1 MMSLTQLWQRVAG
14 AGIVLIF
21 LVLSIAIALTARPET
36 DESVYANSGYNLA
49 FNGHMGTTL
58 YQLGDYMPNSLGV
71 YTYWQPPLYFVV
83 TAVWYKILGF
93 GLTSTRL
100 VSVFAGLLAIVC
112 WYNFVRHLL
121 GSVNVALAAA
131 GFVAVDYFFLM
142 GSGRGRMDILCA
154 ALGAAAVSFYTVF
167 RESKPSLAVFGSH
180 LLAGLSFLAHPCG
193 LAYALMLCV
202 LTLWLD
208 FRRIRVSWVLL
219 GALSYILCFTPWIL
233 YLSRD
238 WAAYREQLSAILV
251 VNDGSFNPA
260 AFSSNRYLRYL
271 QQEVYFRY
279 LGPFGLS
286 AGTSI
291 AGRAKALILLLYLS
305 AVAAFLFWPKLRS
318 NRRLLLL
325 FLLFLTAF
333 LVLTEAAPSKFYYYL
348 PHTTAI
354 LAVSAAIFLCSLPF
368 SRRFRLALLLGFAAL
383 QIAGTAI
390 SISQNLRARSYQPA
404 IEAILRHS
412 APGSLVIGSGEL
424 WFSLSAQRTVIH
436 DPALAG
442 RSGLQPDIL
451 VMDPL
456 YRTQHRDAS
465 VKYPAIYA
473 HGERLIR
480 ASRLVYDD
488 GYYQVYENQRR
499 GELP

>member
-1 MMSLTQLWQRVAG
+1 MMGLTQPWQRVVG
-14 AGIVLIF
+14 AGIVLVF

-36 DESVYANSGYNLA
+36 DESVYANPGYNLA

-71 YTYWQPPLYFVV
+71 YTYWQPPLYFVA
-83 TAVWYKILGF
+83 TTVWYKILGF

-100 VSVFAGLLAIVC
+100 LSVFAGLLGVVC
-112 WYNFVRHLL
+112 WYTFVRHLL
-121 GSVNVALAAA
+121 GSVNIALAAA

-154 ALGAAAVSFYTVF
+154 ALGAACISFYTVF
-167 RESKPSLAVFGSH
+167 RESKPSVAVFGSH

-202 LTLWLD
+202 LTLYLD
-208 FRRIRVSWVLL
+208 FRRIRVSWVFL
-219 GALSYILCFTPWIL
+219 GALAYTLCFTPWIV
-233 YLSRD
+233 YLLRD
-238 WAAYREQLSAILV
+238 LPAYREQLNAILA
-251 VNDGSFNPA
+251 VNNGSFDPA
-260 AFSSNRYLRYL
+260 SFSSNRYLRYL
-271 QQEVYFRY
+271 QQEIHFRY

-286 AGTSI
+286 AGASI

-305 AVAAFLFWPKLRS
+305 AVAGLLFWPKLRS
-318 NRRLLLL
+318 NRRLPLLS
-325 FLLFLTAF
+325 LLFLTAF
-333 LVLTEAAPSKFYYYL
+333 VVLTEASPSKFYYYL

-354 LAVSAAIFLCSLPF
+354 LAVSAAVFLCHLPF
-368 SRRFRLALLLGFAAL
+368 PPRFRLILLLGFAAL

-390 SISQNLRARSYQPA
+390 GISQNPRARSYQPA

-412 APGSLVIGSGEL
+412 SPGSLVIGSGEL
-424 WFSLSAQRTVIH
+424 WFPLSSQRTVIH

-456 YRTQHRDAS
+456 YRTQLRDAS
-465 VKYPAIYA
+465 VRYPALYA
-473 HGERLIR
+473 HGEQLIR
-480 ASRLVYDD
+480 HSRLVYDD
-488 GYYQVYENQRR
+488 GYYQVYQNQRVAR
-499 GELP
+499 TP